1 MWEMA
6 ELISDL
12 AMDEM
17 IAKSKHKDLEKMW
30 ENWKHKDQYGRVYNI
45 SDMTTSHIKNTIRY
59 FNIKDFKNG
68 LYIEL
73 SKREPLII
81 NY

>member
-6 ELISDL
+6 EYFADL

-17 IAKSKHKDLEKMW
+17 VAESQYNDLKKMW
-30 ENWKHKDQYGRVYNI
+30 QDWKHKDKHGRIYNI

-59 FNIKDFKNG
+59 FDIKDFKNG

-81 NY
+81 N